1 MFRQNL
7 LHHQPQEHK
16 LASSH
21 NGIKENYFLSIIIVH
36 SDLTT
41 YISKQQ
47 SIVSI
52 SHQILHSG

>member
-1 MFRQNL
+1 M
-7 LHHQPQEHK
+7 
-16 LASSH
+16 
-21 NGIKENYFLSIIIVH
+21 LSFFINIIIVH